1 MAWRVQSTA
10 SPAGGGGGGAG
21 SRGTAIFQGDGRGPM
36 DAAAAGRALHA
47 RVPAPGKASQAE
59 DKRRSKKGVALGD
72 RRGGVAERAA
82 RPPPCRAWVLARAA
96 ALLTAQPPRRT
107 CRRRPRTTQ
116 LYYYSRVRTTP
127 TRCKTP
133 RQVTSQRARTP
144 MHLHERQRDSP
155 LAVAPSPLGTTH
167 HLVLR
172 AGRRR
177 NKSKKP
183 TFFFFT
189 VGVVVA
195 VTAVA
200 TSFSPTV
207 GPGAKRC
214 AGDAVRGRGGRPATG
229 GVRGRGPLLT
239 GFGQTEG

>member
-1 MAWRVQSTA
+1 
-10 SPAGGGGGGAG
+10 
-21 SRGTAIFQGDGRGPM
+21 
-36 DAAAAGRALHA
+36 
-47 RVPAPGKASQAE
+47 
-59 DKRRSKKGVALGD
+59 
-72 RRGGVAERAA
+72 
-82 RPPPCRAWVLARAA
+82 
-96 ALLTAQPPRRT
+96 
-107 CRRRPRTTQ
+107 
-116 LYYYSRVRTTP
+116 
-127 TRCKTP
+127 
-133 RQVTSQRARTP
+133 
-144 MHLHERQRDSP
+144 MHLHEKQRDSP

-183 TFFFFT
+183 T